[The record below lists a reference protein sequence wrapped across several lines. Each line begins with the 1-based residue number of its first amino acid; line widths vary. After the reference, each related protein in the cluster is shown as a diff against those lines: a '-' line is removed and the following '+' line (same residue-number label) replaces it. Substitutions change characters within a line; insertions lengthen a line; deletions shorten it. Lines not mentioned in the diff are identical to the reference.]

1 MSPSLTDDV
10 RQLARGWRWTRRP
23 LTPRSAEPW
32 LPPAAPREF
41 PTDWAR
47 TAAGRAV
54 GRTLFDFGLR
64 PLTWVTTAPRTYGL
78 DQLEGLRAP
87 VVFVANHASH
97 LDTPVILGS
106 LPKPWRD
113 RTAVAA
119 AADYFFDAWWRAA
132 TTALVLNTFPVERA
146 GGGQATSTAER
157 LIREEWNLVVYPEG
171 TRSQDGWAGRFRHG
185 AARLCLEYGLPCV
198 PIAVRGSFAAMPRGR
213 GWPIPGRPPISVRFG
228 PPIAPRADEDLR
240 SLSRR
245 IQRGI
250 ARVYDEDASTWWES
264 KRREADGLTPPMTG
278 PAGPRWRRVWESTRP
293 VARPERTRA
302 WPR

>member
-1 MSPSLTDDV
+1 
-10 RQLARGWRWTRRP
+10 
-23 LTPRSAEPW
+23 
-32 LPPAAPREF
+32 
-41 PTDWAR
+41 
-47 TAAGRAV
+47 
-54 GRTLFDFGLR
+54 
-64 PLTWVTTAPRTYGL
+64 L
-78 DQLEGLRAP
+78 DQLEGLRPP

-106 LPKPWRD
+106 LPKAWRD
-113 RTAVAA
+113 RTLVAA

-146 GGGQATSTAER
+146 GGRQGTSTAER
-157 LIREEWNLVVYPEG
+157 LIQERWNLVVYPEG

-185 AARLCLEYGLPCV
+185 AARLCLEYRLPCV

-213 GWPIPGRPPISVRFG
+213 SWPVPGRAPISVRFG
-228 PPIAPRADEDLR
+228 PPIVPEEGDDFR

-245 IQRGI
+245 IQQGI

-264 KRREADGLTPPMTG
+264 KLREAGGHTPSMSG
-278 PAGPRWRRVWESTRP
+278 PPGPRWLRVWESTRP
-293 VARPERTRA
+293 ARPAGRPRA